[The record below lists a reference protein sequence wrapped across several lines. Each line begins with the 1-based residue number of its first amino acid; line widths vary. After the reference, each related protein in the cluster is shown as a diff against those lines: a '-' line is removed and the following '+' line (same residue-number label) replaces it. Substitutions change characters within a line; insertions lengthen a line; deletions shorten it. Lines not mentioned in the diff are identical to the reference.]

1 MQATPA
7 TPTDNGTPPV
17 PPHPGAALKFAV
29 VELFGHQRIAGA
41 ISEQAFGGCAMVRVD
56 VPEISVTE
64 TVYPDQSGPSERITR
79 TIPGHT
85 RSLGP
90 ASIYSINWCD
100 EGAALVAAMSIKHEP
115 MRPYSLRVALAAMPE
130 GERQRVLAL
139 TSNTVL
145 GHHEGGDD
153 DLPY

>member
-1 MQATPA
+1 MQATPD

-64 TVYPDQSGPSERITR
+64 TVYPDQGPSERITR

-115 MRPYSLRVALAAMPE
+115 MRPYSLRVALAAISE

-139 TSNTVL
+139 TSSTVDAN
-145 GHHEGGDD
+145 DD
-153 DLPY
+153 GLPF